1 MNETLSNKLDNLP
14 RHPGVY
20 IMRDLSGRIIYVGKA
35 TSLKSRVRSYFFD
48 TEKSLKNSLLV
59 KTIKN
64 IDYILATNV
73 KESLVLEES
82 LIKRFQPKYNVMW
95 KDDKRY
101 PYIKITDDKFPFLN
115 IVRTKKNDGKTY
127 FGPYPDSDDMRKT
140 LKLTQEIFGLRPCRY
155 NLEKRK
161 KECLYYFI
169 KKCQAPC
176 IGKIS
181 EKEYS
186 YFIDNAIMFL
196 SGKNQ
201 KLLKSLEKE
210 MTAAKKKLRFEEAA
224 KLRNIIF
231 AIKNTLEKI
240 SIHEITLKDILIN
253 ADRDAYLNDLSKL
266 LGKKTVGRIEG
277 FDISNISGKF
287 AVGAM
292 VVFTDGKPDKK
303 EYRKFRIKTVN
314 KIDDFAMIS
323 EVIKRRFCGT
333 LASKTTVPDLIIID
347 GGKGHLSSA
356 VAELKKCSDFC
367 QGAENKIPK
376 IIAIAKKNEELFFP
390 ESSKAIILS
399 KNSLALNLIKYVRD
413 EAHRFAISYHKLL
426 RKKLLSV
433 TFVFIFTLTALIFAR
448 EGIIILKNGKTVE
461 GDITV
466 NGTGNYTVET
476 KKWSIMFSKKE
487 IKSVKYTGLEK
498 SDSSSDKFVQKMK
511 NTKKTEKKE
520 KKTNYEYDPLIYF
533 YADKYN
539 LDPAFV
545 KAVIEAESNFKPDD
559 ISSKGAVGLMQL
571 MPRTADGLKV
581 NPNNVE
587 ENIEGGTKY
596 LNYMYEKFGDSK
608 LALAGYNAGPNAV
621 KKYGKKIPPY
631 KETQNYVE
639 KVLQNYQKH
648 KSDKQVWY
656 FVDDK
661 GCIHISDNPKDK
673 RYKRIEK

>member
-1 MNETLSNKLDNLP
+1 
-14 RHPGVY
+14 
-20 IMRDLSGRIIYVGKA
+20 MRDLSGKIIYVGKA
-35 TSLKSRVRSYFFD
+35 TSLKARVGSYFVD
-48 TEKSLKNSLLV
+48 TAKSLKNSLLV

-64 IDYILATNV
+64 IDYILTTNV
-73 KESLVLEES
+73 KEALVLEEA
-82 LIKRFQPKYNVMW
+82 LIKRFQPRYNVMW

-127 FGPYPDSDDMRKT
+127 FGPYPDSSDMKKT
-140 LKLTQEIFGLRPCRY
+140 LKLTQKIFGLRPCKY
-155 NLEKRK
+155 NLNKRK

-186 YFIDNAIMFL
+186 YFIVNAIMFL

-210 MTAAKKKLRFEEAA
+210 MTDAKKKLQFEEAA

-240 SIHEITLKDILIN
+240 NIKEITLKDILIN
-253 ADRDAYLNDLSKL
+253 ADRGAYLNDLSDL
-266 LGKKTVGRIEG
+266 LGAERKIKRIEG
-277 FDISNISGKF
+277 FDISNISGKLS
-287 AVGAM
+287 VGSM
-292 VVFTDGKPDKK
+292 VVFTDGKPNKK
-303 EYRKFRIKTVN
+303 EYRKFRIKTICD
-314 KIDDFAMIS
+314 KIDDFAMIR

-333 LASKTTVPDLIIID
+333 LAAKTVMPDLIIID

-356 VAELKKCSDFC
+356 VSELKRCSGFC
-367 QGAENKIPK
+367 RITEKKIPK
-376 IIAIAKKNEELFFP
+376 VMAIAKKNEELFIP
-390 ESSKAIILS
+390 ENSKPLILS

-426 RKKLLSV
+426 RKKLLPAML
-433 TFVFIFTLTALIFAR
+433 VFIFSLTTLISAR
-448 EGIIILKNGKTVE
+448 EGIIILKNGKTVKGNIIINE
-461 GDITV
+461 
-466 NGTGNYTVET
+466 TGNYTVET
-476 KKWSIMFSKKE
+476 SKWSIMFSKKE
-487 IKSVKYTGLEK
+487 IKSVKYTGQAK
-498 SDSSSDKFVQKMK
+498 PDSSNAKFVQKMK
-511 NTKKTEKKE
+511 NTKKIQKKE
-520 KKTNYEYDPLIYF
+520 KKTNYEYDPLIHF

-545 KAVIEAESNFKPDD
+545 KAVIEAESNFNPNDV
-559 ISSKGAVGLMQL
+559 SCKGAVGLMQL
-571 MPRTADGLKV
+571 MPRTAAGLKV
-581 NPNNVE
+581 NPKDVE
-587 ENIEGGTKY
+587 ENIAGGTKY
-596 LNYMYEKFGDSK
+596 LNYMYDKFGDPK

-648 KSDKQVWY
+648 KSDKQMWY
-656 FVDDK
+656 FADEK

-673 RYKRIEK
+673 RYRRIIKNEK